1 MGDTRLGKRFSTASI
16 RFRITALATAAVALV
31 LIVAATAV
39 VVVQRRQTISNLDA
53 SLVSRATDI
62 MTLLDANNGN
72 PDSIAGA
79 SGEGFVQLVAKA
91 SRVLAGTPA
100 LDHPIVPIPEIP
112 GERSIG
118 TFTGLVV
125 DDDAFRVLTTP
136 VMTAEGPA
144 ALIVGR
150 SLDEVTD
157 GIGILAAS
165 LAIAIPVIV
174 IALTMVVWWL
184 VGRTLAPVEAIR
196 SEVADI
202 GATRLDSRVPL
213 PESRDEIHRLAETM
227 NAMLD
232 RLEHAVGAQQQF
244 VADASHEL
252 RSPLAR
258 IRAELEIEPVED
270 ETIESVREELIGL
283 QNLVSDLLQLARFDA
298 QQVSVREEVVDLDDL
313 VFREGNNAKTEGTAV
328 DMSGVAAV
336 QTTGNRQQLGRAIR
350 NLVENAKSHTA
361 GSMALSLYEDGEFAV
376 VTVADDGPGVPA
388 DQRDRIFE
396 RFARLDDARSQDA
409 GGTGLG
415 LAIAREIAH
424 RHGGAIVI
432 DGDYTA
438 GARFVLRLPIYRS

>member
-1 MGDTRLGKRFSTASI
+1 
-16 RFRITALATAAVALV
+16 
-31 LIVAATAV
+31 
-39 VVVQRRQTISNLDA
+39 
-53 SLVSRATDI
+53 
-62 MTLLDANNGN
+62 
-72 PDSIAGA
+72 
-79 SGEGFVQLVAKA
+79 
-91 SRVLAGTPA
+91 
-100 LDHPIVPIPEIP
+100 PIPELP
-112 GERSIG
+112 TEQSIG

-125 DDDAFRVLTTP
+125 DDDAFRVLTIPAT
-136 VMTAEGPA
+136 TAEGPA

-165 LAIAIPVIV
+165 LASAIPVIV
-174 IALTMVVWWL
+174 IALTIVVWWL
-184 VGRTLAPVEAIR
+184 IGRTLAPVEAIR

-258 IRAELEIEPVED
+258 IRTELEIEPVED
-270 ETIESVREELIGL
+270 ETIASVREELIGL
-283 QNLVSDLLQLARFDA
+283 QHLVSDLLQLARFDA
-298 QQVSVREEVVDLDDL
+298 RQANSREEVVDLDDL
-313 VFREGNNAKTEGTAV
+313 VFREGNNARTEGTAV
-328 DMSGVAAV
+328 DMSAVAAV
-336 QTTGNRQQLGRAIR
+336 QTTGSRQQLGRAIR
-350 NLVENAKSHTA
+350 NLVENARSHTT

-376 VTVADDGPGVPA
+376 VTVADDGPGIPA

-415 LAIAREIAH
+415 LAIAREIAE
-424 RHGGAIVI
+424 RHGGWIVV
-432 DGDYTA
+432 DEGYTT
-438 GARFVLRLPIYRS
+438 GAKFVLRLPIYRS